1 MARYR
6 IFYWKHIP
14 SSIAV
19 EGDGRTIKKQ
29 LSQRIQNA
37 IDAYA
42 MAAGLTSTEDYSAQ
56 YRRGDWVERDGLPEV
71 VAEALL
77 AELEEEF
84 AKIETPRRQ
93 ENSQSNL

>member
-14 SSIAV
+14 SSITV

-42 MAAGLTSTEDYSAQ
+42 MAIGLTSSDEYSAQ
-56 YRRGDWVERDGLPEV
+56 YKRGDWLERDGSPEEV
-71 VAEALL
+71 TETLL
-77 AELEEEF
+77 AELETEF
-84 AKIETPRRQ
+84 AKVEIPKRNGNPE
-93 ENSQSNL
+93 

>member
-14 SSIAV
+14 SSITV

-42 MAAGLTSTEDYSAQ
+42 MAVGLTSSEDYSAQ
-56 YRRGDWVERDGLPEV
+56 YKRGDWIERDGSPEE
-71 VAEALL
+71 VAETLL
-77 AELEEEF
+77 AELETEF
-84 AKIETPRRQ
+84 AKIEIPRR
-93 ENSQSNL
+93 NGNHA

>member
-14 SSIAV
+14 SSITV
-19 EGDGRTIKKQ
+19 ESDGRTIKKQ
-29 LSQRIQNA
+29 LSQKVQNA

-42 MAAGLTSTEDYSAQ
+42 MAVGLTDADEYSAQ
-56 YRRGDWVERDGLPEV
+56 YKRGDWIERAGTAEE

-77 AELEEEF
+77 AELEAEF
-84 AKIETPRRQ
+84 AKIEIPKR
-93 ENSQSNL
+93 NGNHA